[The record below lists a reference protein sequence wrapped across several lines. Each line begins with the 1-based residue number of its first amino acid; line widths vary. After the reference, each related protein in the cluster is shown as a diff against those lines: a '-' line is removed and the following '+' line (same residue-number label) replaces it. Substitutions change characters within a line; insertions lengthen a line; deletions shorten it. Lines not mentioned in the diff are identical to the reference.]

1 MTTSSPEPVGRE
13 RPPFDVAPADRSGA
27 AWSGAAASGLAALR
41 ARPVLTALAAAV
53 AAFLVQVLAF
63 RNSNLLIPGAVAV
76 LAWLVLRAAADAPR
90 RRAEGR
96 LADLGFRRLDV
107 AADPA
112 APDLGAS
119 LVRELATPELLG
131 GIEAIYREAARDS
144 RRYLLSVALPQ
155 ELARTASGAGSVGE
169 QVADGLVARA
179 VERLRQATGGAEQ
192 EIRSDLALALSV
204 EVWPLRGAPATAVWY
219 RFKRQLTVKD
229 RATHFLGSE
238 RRNLRQGEEVAARS
252 WRVRE
257 VDRLAAVPDAA
268 LVIGPEHLE
277 TAVVDVVDP
286 EVVGEY
292 RVAELARDPELR
304 RRLGLRVTEYA
315 GGWALERGTTTHQK
329 GWLRLEGAFRSGAFQ
344 GLEELKAAEHKTPL
358 DRTIP
363 NVLRRVGGADR
374 SERINPLLGELMSS
388 GPLYVEETVRSNGNF
403 AIDYGAVREGSD
415 QERYWIEPAPG
426 PGVETR
432 YWTAT
437 LGGAGLHRNPDNYR
451 PLPPGERSLIPF
463 SSGYL
468 MTGIPEEDRWL
479 CLELNVGSPG
489 IGTPE
494 GGTTRIETADLRA
507 ILRRFA
513 GREGIEELEWV
524 EGSHGVIAHGRSPE
538 GGRVWLTLCEPRH
551 VARHQLKETVSD
563 LLAGGALPRS
573 LVRLEFLDRHGRP
586 VELREGLM
594 TVVAPELPM
603 VEARLLARR
612 WGSAGGSAGESAG
625 AGAAA
630 PIGGPIEAA
639 IEPGERLDLC
649 RRLAAFARRVL
660 ATGSVCVDFTLDQ
673 TAVWGDRVFVC
684 DYTAYVPL
692 AHHRREST
700 KKPEY
705 RAPEEISPAFGDLAP
720 EPFTV
725 FTLGLLFFQVLT
737 AEPGASGLPFPAA
750 FRERDR
756 EPPERVDPAAYRE
769 ALRAELRAAPPLG
782 HLALAA
788 LVAGMLAWEPRSRPS
803 LDEVEAELEVRAG
816 GEPPV
821 RHGARPEPS
830 SEGEAEPKP

>member
-13 RPPFDVAPADRSGA
+13 RPPFDAAPRQRSGD
-27 AWSGAAASGLAALR
+27 AWSGAVAALR
-41 ARPVLTALAAAV
+41 ARPVVSALAAAV
-53 AAFLVQVLAF
+53 AAVLVQVLAF
-63 RNSNLLIPGAVAV
+63 RNSNLLVPGAVAV
-76 LAWLVLRAAADAPR
+76 LVWLLLRAMADAPR

-107 AADPA
+107 AVDPA
-112 APDLGAS
+112 SPELGAS

-131 GIEAIYREAARDS
+131 GVEAIYREAARDS

-155 ELARTASGAGSVGE
+155 ELTRTAAGAGSVGE

-179 VERLRQATGGAEQ
+179 VERLRQATGGAEP

-204 EVWPLRGAPATAVWY
+204 EVWPLRGAPASAVWY

-292 RVAELARDPELR
+292 RVAELARDPDLR

-329 GWLRLEGAFRSGAFQ
+329 GWLRLEGAFRGGAFQ
-344 GLEELKAAEHKTPL
+344 GHEELKAAEHKTPL

-374 SERINPLLGELMSS
+374 AERINPLLGELMSS
-388 GPLYVEETVRSNGNF
+388 GPLYAEETVRSNGNF
-403 AIDYGAVREGSD
+403 TIDYGPVREGSD

-437 LGGAGLHRNPDNYR
+437 LGGAGLHRNPGNYR
-451 PLPPGERSLIPF
+451 PLPAGKRSLIPF
-463 SSGYL
+463 SAGYL

-513 GREGIEELEWV
+513 EREGIAELEWV
-524 EGSHGVIAHGRSPE
+524 EGSHGVIAHGRAPE
-538 GGRVWLTLCEPRH
+538 GGRAWLTLCEPRH
-551 VARHQLKETVSD
+551 VARHHLKETVSD

-573 LVRLEFLDRHGRP
+573 LVRLEFLDRHGRA
-586 VELREGLM
+586 VELGEGLM

-603 VEARLLARR
+603 VEARLLAP
-612 WGSAGGSAGESAG
+612 AG
-625 AGAAA
+625 APPDPA
-630 PIGGPIEAA
+630 
-639 IEPGERLDLC
+639 ERLDLC
-649 RRLAAFARRVL
+649 RRLTAFARRVL

-673 TAVWGDRVFVC
+673 TAAWEDRVFVC

-705 RAPEEISPAFGDLAP
+705 RAPEEISPDFGDLAP

-737 AEPGASGLPFPAA
+737 AEAGAPSLPYPAA

-782 HLALAA
+782 DLALAG
-788 LVAGMLAWEPRSRPS
+788 LIAGMLAWEPGSRPS
-803 LDEVEAELEVRAG
+803 LDEVEAQLEMQLEARRDG
-816 GEPPV
+816 GP
-821 RHGARPEPS
+821 GAPTEALRRVDPGTEPEP
-830 SEGEAEPKP
+830 EPER